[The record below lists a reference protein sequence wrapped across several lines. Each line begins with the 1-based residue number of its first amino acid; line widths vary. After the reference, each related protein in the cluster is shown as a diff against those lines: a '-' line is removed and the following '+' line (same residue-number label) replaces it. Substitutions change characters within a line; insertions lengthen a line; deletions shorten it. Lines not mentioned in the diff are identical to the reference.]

1 MPGSPSANLICAI
14 SCPPGSVCPTQ
25 IFDWIEDYTVIPRLV
40 YGKVSEQLRPRPWA
54 HSGFLYS
61 AATGSPGRE
70 MYRHNYLLMAGEANP
85 PQARGTS
92 PTLGGSNEVMVP
104 YGLRKNSELGRSG
117 L

>member
-54 HSGFLYS
+54 HSGFLDS
-61 AATGSPGRE
+61 AATGSPGQG
-70 MYRHNYLLMAGEANP
+70 NV
-85 PQARGTS
+85 QAQLFADG
-92 PTLGGSNEVMVP
+92 GGSESTASTRYVSYP
-104 YGLRKNSELGRSG
+104 GWIE
-117 L
+117 